1 MKTAKHIWL
10 LLQALY
16 EIVRYDVLLP
26 LRGSGHTLRQLR
38 QQSVALKPASKELEQ
53 AICDAVLLATCIY
66 WKPVLCLQRSVC
78 TVRLLR
84 KHGVHARLVIGYRPS
99 PFFSHAWVEVDGRV
113 VYGSPAYQ
121 KRLQPLH
128 VA

>member
-1 MKTAKHIWL
+1 MKRAWL
-10 LLQALY
+10 IFRALY
-16 EIVRYDVLLP
+16 EIARYEVIVSLL
-26 LRGSGHTLRQLR
+26 GSGHILSQLKRQ
-38 QQSVALKPASKELEQ
+38 SIAAKPASRELEQ
-53 AICDAVLLATCIY
+53 AICDAVLLATCFY

-84 KHGVHARLVIGYRPS
+84 RHGIVARLVIGYRPS

-113 VYGSPAYQ
+113 AYGSPAYQ
-121 KRLQPLH
+121 KRLRLLQ

>member
-1 MKTAKHIWL
+1 MKRVRL
-10 LLQALY
+10 VFRALY
-16 EIVRYDVLLP
+16 EIARYEVILSLL
-26 LRGSGHTLRQLR
+26 GSGRILSQLK
-38 QQSVALKPASKELEQ
+38 QQSISTKSSNRESEKT
-53 AICDAVLLATCIY
+53 ICDAVLLATCFY
-66 WKPVLCLQRSVC
+66 WKPVLCLQRAVC

-84 KHGVHARLVIGYRPS
+84 RNGIHARLVIGYRPS

-121 KRLQPLH
+121 KRLQVLH